1 MFLTGK
7 TVKASSLKV
16 QLAAWRS
23 FVSASV
29 KRTADPE
36 AVVALENLSIRRND
50 INYG

>member
-7 TVKASSLKV
+7 AVKASSLKV
-16 QLAAWRS
+16 KLAAWCS
-23 FVSASV
+23 LVSASV